1 MRIPPMTLVA
11 AVLLL
16 GLVACGSDDEG
27 KPGPGQQDA
36 PLPQPAQASGA
47 ITEMPAEPG
56 PGEVALSGEPPSPPP
71 PEPLLPADERFGM
84 PALENNPETGLG
96 DPSAFPDAPVAE
108 PTADDALAVVHDYYA
123 AISAGDFA
131 RAHVLWSDGGRASGQ
146 TLAQFTAG
154 FAQAA
159 SVQARTGQPGR
170 IEGAAG
176 SRFIEIPVSVRATQR
191 DGSLR
196 DFTGSYVLRRAVVD
210 GASAEQRA
218 WRIASAELR
227 EATP

>member
-1 MRIPPMTLVA
+1 MRVTSPTLVA
-11 AVLLL
+11 IVFALA
-16 GLVACGSDDEG
+16 LVACGGDDAG
-27 KPGPGQQDA
+27 KPAPDRSDA
-36 PLPQPAQASGA
+36 PLPQPAQPAGA
-47 ITEMPAEPG
+47 ITGMPADPG
-56 PGEVALSGEPPSPPP
+56 PGAVPLSGEPPPPP
-71 PEPLLPADERFGM
+71 QPDPLFPADGRFGM
-84 PALENNPETGLG
+84 PALEDNPETGLG

-131 RAHVLWSDGGRASGQ
+131 RAHALWSDGGRASGQ
-146 TLAQFTAG
+146 DLAQFTAG
-154 FAQAA
+154 FAQTA
-159 SVQARTGQPGR
+159 SVQARTGQPGHV
-170 IEGAAG
+170 EGAAG

-227 EATP
+227 EVGP